1 MTITRRG
8 LIAAAAGAALLA
20 GCAGVKLV
28 EAGAYETENEF
39 AVTLQRS
46 WSDVTSMLVPS
57 APEGVHLLTRDGVAL
72 NQLYLASIEP
82 GGALFRHADRD
93 TPTVTYRADMSD
105 TELVEFVIDS
115 LAVSY
120 QDPQSTGLRPQT
132 LAGHAGVRFDIA
144 ARTQAGLNMS
154 GSALVARS
162 GDKLNL
168 IVFLAPSEHYYQA
181 YAQEIDGV
189 FASARAA

>member
-8 LIAAAAGAALLA
+8 LVAAAVGAALLS
-20 GCAGVKLV
+20 GCAAVKLA
-28 EAGAYETENEF
+28 EAGAYETEKEF

-46 WSDVTSMLVPS
+46 WSDVTAMLMPR
-57 APEGVHLLTRDGVAL
+57 PDGVHLLTRDGVAL
-72 NQLYLASIEP
+72 NQLYLASLEP
-82 GGALFRHADRD
+82 GGALVRHTDRD
-93 TPTVTYRADMSD
+93 TPTVTYRADMTD

-115 LAVSY
+115 LAVAY
-120 QDPQSTGLRPQT
+120 QDPQSSGLRPQS
-132 LAGHAGVRFDIA
+132 LAGDAGVRFDIST
-144 ARTQAGLNMS
+144 RTQAGLNMT

-168 IVFLAPSEHYYQA
+168 ILFLAPSEHYYPA
-181 YAQEIDGV
+181 YAQEIDAL

>member
-1 MTITRRG
+1 MNVTRRG

-20 GCAGVKLV
+20 GCAGIKLV

-46 WSDVTSMLVPS
+46 WSDVTSMLMPR
-57 APEGVHLLTRDGVAL
+57 PKGVHLLTRDGVAL

-82 GGALFRHADRD
+82 GDPLFAHADRD
-93 TPTVTYRADMSD
+93 TPTVNYRADMSD
-105 TELVEFVIDS
+105 TELVEFVVDS
-115 LAVSY
+115 LAAAY
-120 QDPQSTGLRPQT
+120 QDPQSTNLRPQT
-132 LAGHAGVRFDIA
+132 LAGQPGVRFDLA
-144 ARTQAGLNMS
+144 MRTQAGLNMS

-162 GDKLNL
+162 GEKLNL
-168 IVFLAPSEHYYQA
+168 IVFLAPSEHYYPA
-181 YAQEIDGV
+181 YAQEIDAV